1 MGHSIQEHVVVS
13 LDDWISDYIAL
24 LGDGTEEG
32 KYLRSNPW
40 ILDANR
46 QDPDALI
53 CALRIEAARF
63 QELPL
68 RPTFSLLAVL
78 RETAS
83 RYLRE
88 LILSCRCLSYQ
99 DWNLVLVDDGSRAR
113 EHLDLA
119 RDWCA
124 RDSRIHLITLATPL
138 GPCHA
143 KNVAIEQATGDY
155 LTLVDGEGVLHPMAL
170 GLLARHL
177 NEDPNIN
184 LVFSNEAEIDRNSTR
199 LGNFL
204 RKPPFDP
211 FTLLRVPYLGRLLAV
226 RRRLLEDCTEGGPVF
241 RHEYEGIEEH
251 DLWLRLALTGRV
263 VSRHTPLFAYYRR
276 AGSASQ
282 ASLNPSS
289 IREKRRRLLAEHVP
303 RAYPGAV
310 WTAKVPRARDP
321 LASSSVWITDLRG
334 QPAPSLL
341 VVIPFKDQ
349 VETTIKCLES
359 IERQEHALD
368 VLVVLVNN
376 RSTKPTTRLRLL
388 DWKASPRMARYE
400 LLDHDGAFNFARLN
414 NTAIARFGH
423 ERDLFLFLNND
434 VELSTPQTLQVMA
447 MQLLADRGIGF
458 VGIKLYYPGGN
469 EVQHGG
475 VRFVEHVHG
484 SGYHLLAHAKSITEF
499 VDADRVSLCVTFAC
513 AMTRRETFESLGGL
527 EEVFFPNSFGDVD
540 ICLRALGTGYRH
552 YYLGSLEGIHHE
564 SISRGYPNEDIEIT
578 RLHERHGQM
587 ISSWRPRHLNRTPRH
602 AWPVLVLPWNDSSD
616 FPAEIGEA
624 AAFPALHA
632 SLTLAH
638 SPPRLPLRYRLA
650 DKVVEGL
657 KYGLGPAYGGVR
669 SAAIRSGKL
678 CRRLK
683 SPGAFYST
691 LRTLIKPVPLLGPFS
706 AGLVRGVRKMSAHG
720 IAARR
725 IAGHLRRNPSSGWRL
740 ARSFHA
746 GGSLALLQDLAVQI
760 PTLQL
765 EPRLATMWFKR
776 TRPSPAFLAG
786 LRARRWPSEAP
797 KASVIMAVYNIRED
811 WLRQAVESVLAQTYP
826 IWELICVNDASPA
839 PHVKRALDE
848 LASRDSR
855 MVVIHSERNR
865 GVAAAT
871 NRGLSVAKGDYVFFM
886 DHDDFLEP
894 HALHRFAEAILHDQP
909 DMIYSDEAIT
919 GETLDTIRRVD
930 VRPAFSYDHYL
941 GHPFFVHL
949 IAARTEL
956 VRKVGGLNEEMSIS
970 QDVDLNLRL
979 IEVCQTICHVPEVL
993 YRWRTHATSLGHQ
1006 KMHQC
1011 RASTRQALER
1021 HFARTRQAVLFEDES
1036 HFNYRNVRFQHNW
1049 RARVVI
1055 LVVSLAPSVDL
1066 RFCLAS
1072 LERTV
1077 DPSLAD
1083 IVVIDHQADSSGV
1096 ERDLADVRKQH
1107 HVVIHRGLLNLSEII
1122 NTGVAAVQGPYT
1134 HYLILSPEIEA
1145 IDRGWLEHMLGY
1157 GQRTD
1162 VGVVGALLLGQKEV
1176 VHDAGLIIGRDG
1188 LADHAFRGSPF
1199 RHWIAGRNPGQNG
1212 SLLASRDVSA
1222 VSAACMLTRADV
1234 FHRLNGFDERL
1245 VVVLG
1250 DADYCLR
1257 ASALGYKSI
1266 HDAYAVLLHRGND
1279 VRSTSVHGQHPEDV
1293 RLFRDRHRAL
1303 IEMGDPFHHPILGI
1317 PRISIDGKAL
1327 GSRVS
1332 TPQPRTTRVVLPPA
1346 ATSSMTTRTQA
1357 HGAEE
1362 MNRGPHP
1369 KVRGDASRTVVS
1381 AVSRQAQ

>member
-1 MGHSIQEHVVVS
+1 VVS
-13 LDDWISDYIAL
+13 LDDRISDYIAL

-32 KYLRSNPW
+32 QFLRSNPW

-46 QDPDALI
+46 QDSDTLI

-63 QELPL
+63 EELPF
-68 RPTFSLLAVL
+68 RPMFSLLAVL
-78 RETAS
+78 RETAP

-124 RDSRIHLITLATPL
+124 RDSRMHLITLETPR

-143 KNVAIEQATGDY
+143 KNLAIERATGDY
-155 LTLVDGEGVLHPMAL
+155 LILVDGDGVLHPMAL

-177 NEDPNIN
+177 NEDPNVN
-184 LVFSNEAEIDRNSTR
+184 LVFTNEAEIDRNSKR
-199 LGNFL
+199 LANFL
-204 RKPPFDP
+204 LKPLFDP

-226 RRRLLEDCTEGGPVF
+226 RRSLLEYCIECGPVF
-241 RHEYEGIEEH
+241 RHEFEGIEEH
-251 DLWLRLALTGRV
+251 DLWLRLALSGGV
-263 VSRHTPLFAYYRR
+263 VSRHAPLFAYYRR
-276 AGSASQ
+276 ASSASPLF
-282 ASLNPSS
+282 LNPS
-289 IREKRRRLLAEHVP
+289 RMAEKRRRLLAEHVP

-310 WTAKVPRARDP
+310 WTAKIPRDRDP
-321 LASSSVWITDLRG
+321 LASSSVWITDLPG
-334 QPAPSLL
+334 QPAPRLL

-359 IERQEHALD
+359 IERQEHTLD

-376 RSTKPTTRLRLL
+376 RSTKPSTRPRLL
-388 DWKASPRMARYE
+388 DWMASPRTAKYE

-423 ERDLFLFLNND
+423 ERELFLFMNND
-434 VELSTPQTLQVMA
+434 VELSTAQTLQVMA

-458 VGIKLYYPGGN
+458 VGIRLYYPGGN
-469 EVQHGG
+469 EIQHGG
-475 VRFVEHVHG
+475 VRFDEHVRG
-484 SGYHLLAHAKSITEF
+484 SGYYDLVHVKSDFEF
-499 VDADRVSLCVTFAC
+499 VDAERVSLCVTFAC
-513 AMTRRETFESLGGL
+513 AMTRRETFERLGGL
-527 EEVFFPNSFGDVD
+527 EEVFFPNGFGDVD
-540 ICLRALGTGYRH
+540 ICLRALDVGYRH

-564 SISRGYPNEDIEIT
+564 SMSRGTPSEDIEVAK
-578 RLHERHGQM
+578 LHERHGQT
-587 ISSWRPRHLNRTPRH
+587 IASWRPRHLNRASRH
-602 AWPVLVLPWNDSSD
+602 AWPLLVLPPNEWPEPS
-616 FPAEIGEA
+616 AEIGESGT
-624 AAFPALHA
+624 FPALHS
-632 SLTLAH
+632 SLTLAAH
-638 SPPRLPLRYRLA
+638 SPFRLPLRYRLA
-650 DKVVEGL
+650 DKVVEVL
-657 KYGLGPAYGGVR
+657 KDGLGPAYGGVR
-669 SAAIRSGKL
+669 SAAIKSAKL
-678 CRRLK
+678 CHRLR
-683 SPGAFYST
+683 SPGSLYST
-691 LRTLIKPVPLLGPFS
+691 LRALIKPVPLLGPLS
-706 AGLVRGVRKMSAHG
+706 AGLVRGARRLTAGG

-740 ARSFHA
+740 ARSFRA
-746 GGSLALLQDLAVQI
+746 GGALALLQDLAVQI

-765 EPRLATMWFKR
+765 ESRLASLWFKR
-776 TRPSPAFLAG
+776 TRPSPGFLAA
-786 LRARRWPSEAP
+786 LRARKWPAEAP
-797 KASVIMAVYNIRED
+797 KASVIMPVYNIRED
-811 WLRQAVESVLAQTYP
+811 WLRQAVESVLEQTYP
-826 IWELICVNDASPA
+826 NWELICVNDASRA
-839 PHVKRALDE
+839 THVKRALEE

-855 MVVIHSERNR
+855 MIVIHSEWNR
-865 GVAAAT
+865 GVAAAS
-871 NRGLSVAKGDYVFFM
+871 NLGLSIAKGDYVFFM

-894 HALHRFAEAILHDQP
+894 HALQRFAEAIIQDRP

-919 GETLDTIRRVD
+919 GENIGTILRVD
-930 VRPAFSYDHYL
+930 ARPAFSYDHYL
-941 GHPFFVHL
+941 GHPYFVHL
-949 IAARTEL
+949 IAVRTAL
-956 VRKVGGLNEEMSIS
+956 LRGVGGLNETMGIS

-993 YRWRTHATSLGHQ
+993 YRWRTHRASLGHQ

-1021 HFARTRQAVLFEDES
+1021 HFARTRQAVAFEDEH
-1036 HFNYRNVRFQHNW
+1036 HFNYRDVRFQHNW

-1055 LVVSLAPSVDL
+1055 LVVSLAPPVGL
-1066 RFCLAS
+1066 RCCLGS

-1083 IVVIDHQADSSGV
+1083 IVVIDHQPDSPALES
-1096 ERDLADVRKQH
+1096 DLAEVRKQH
-1107 HVVIHRGLLNLSEII
+1107 HVVTHRGFMNLSEII

-1145 IDRGWLEHMLGY
+1145 IDQGWLEHMLAF

-1162 VGVVGALLLGQKEV
+1162 VGVVGALLLGQTEV
-1176 VHDAGLIIGRDG
+1176 VHDAGLVIGRDG

-1222 VSAACMLTRADV
+1222 VPAACMLTRADV

-1245 VVVLG
+1245 AVVLG

-1257 ASALGYKSI
+1257 ASAAGYKTI

-1293 RLFRDRHRAL
+1293 RLFLDRHRAL
-1303 IEMGDPFHHPILGI
+1303 IEMGDPFHHPLLGV
-1317 PRISIDGKAL
+1317 PRIASEGRAQ

-1332 TPQPRTTRVVLPPA
+1332 TPQPRTRRVVLPPA
-1346 ATSSMTTRTQA
+1346 ATSSTTTRSLA

-1362 MNRGPHP
+1362 TSRGPHSM
-1369 KVRGDASRTVVS
+1369 VRNDASWTVDS
-1381 AVSRQAQ
+1381 ASSRQSQ